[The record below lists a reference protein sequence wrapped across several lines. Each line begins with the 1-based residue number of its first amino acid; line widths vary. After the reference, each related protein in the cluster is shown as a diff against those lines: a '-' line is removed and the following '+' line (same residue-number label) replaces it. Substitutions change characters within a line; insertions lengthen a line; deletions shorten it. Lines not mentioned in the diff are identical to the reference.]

1 MKIRRGNIEYVLT
14 VSELYEAHKEFVINF
29 MREEL
34 KTQYS
39 VSAPYAIEYAEKAY
53 ERYTE
58 GNGETE
64 YECIEW
70 AARKYK
76 EKYGKVA

>member
-1 MKIRRGNIEYVLT
+1 MKIRRGNREYVLT
-14 VSELYEAHKEFVINF
+14 SSELYEAHKEFVINF

-34 KTQYS
+34 NAQYGLP
-39 VSAPYAIEYAEKAY
+39 APYAIEYSEKAY
-53 ERYTE
+53 ERYSE

-70 AARKYK
+70 AAKQYE

>member
-1 MKIRRGNIEYVLT
+1 MKIRRGNREYVLT
-14 VSELYEAHKEFVINF
+14 SSELYEAHKEFVINF

-34 KTQYS
+34 DAQYD
-39 VSAPYAIEYAEKAY
+39 VLAPYAIEYAEKAY
-53 ERYTE
+53 ERYAE

-70 AARKYK
+70 AAKEYK
-76 EKYGKVA
+76 EKYGEVV

>member
-1 MKIRRGNIEYVLT
+1 MKIRRGNREYVLT

-58 GNGETE
+58 GNGEAE

>member
-1 MKIRRGNIEYVLT
+1 MKIRRGNREYVLT
-14 VSELYEAHKEFVINF
+14 SSELYEAHKEFVINF

-76 EKYGKVA
+76 EKYRKVA